1 MSKTVLLAVIAM
13 APLLFAQGEP
23 NAVQSRPPGAITRM
37 LRVQH
42 ADACVVWRLLEST
55 GAKASCDKA
64 LNVLVVSGTPTDVG
78 SLEQTAKEL
87 DTESARFRSSDVQMT
102 VYVIGASSIAGE
114 SSQMPQGLE
123 STVNQ
128 LKPLFPYNSYQLL
141 ETTVA
146 RARVGDQA
154 IVQGT
159 LQRFNGQAEAPG
171 LPPTYTL
178 HFTIS
183 GVTTSGASAIVH
195 VNNFDFGSN
204 LPYVGKSPSG
214 QTYSN
219 SFPASVR
226 TNFDLATGQKVV
238 VGKAG
243 AAGSNAIF
251 LIVEAKVVD

>member
-1 MSKTVLLAVIAM
+1 MNKMLLALAL
-13 APLLFAQGEP
+13 APWLVFAQKEP
-23 NAVQSRPPGAITRM
+23 NAVQSRPPGVITHMIR
-37 LRVQH
+37 LQR
-42 ADACVVWRLLEST
+42 ADACNVWNLLKGT
-55 GAKASCDKA
+55 GAQVSCDKA
-64 LNVLVVSGTPTDVG
+64 LNVLVVSGTPADVA

-87 DTESARFRSSDVQMT
+87 DAESARFRSSDVQMT
-102 VYVIGASSIAGE
+102 VYVIGASSIAGG
-114 SSQMPQGLE
+114 SGQMPQGLV

-128 LKPLFPYNSYQLL
+128 LKQLFPYNSYQLL

-159 LQRFNGQAEAPG
+159 LQQFSGQAEASG
-171 LPPTYTL
+171 LPPTYSL

-183 GVTTSGASAIVH
+183 GVTMPGASAVVH

-204 LPYVGKSPSG
+204 LPYIGKSPSG

-251 LIVEAKVVD
+251 LIVEAKVVE